1 MAKLLYCR
9 DLGVDCG
16 AVISGET
23 EQQVLV
29 RAIEHG
35 RQVHKS
41 DQFRDMKRD
50 FLDKMVAAVRNG

>member
-1 MAKLLYCR
+1 LHCR
-9 DLGVDCG
+9 DLDVDCD

-41 DQFRDMKRD
+41 DQFRDMERD
-50 FLDKMVAAVRNG
+50 FLNRMVAAIRDA